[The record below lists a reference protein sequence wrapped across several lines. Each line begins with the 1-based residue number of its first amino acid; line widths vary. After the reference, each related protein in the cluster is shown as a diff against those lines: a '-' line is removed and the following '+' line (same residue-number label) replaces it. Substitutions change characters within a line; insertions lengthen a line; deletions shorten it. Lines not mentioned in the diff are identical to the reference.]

1 MLLPLSAPAHPET
14 PPPEIWR
21 KAPSGHWHS
30 KICEARAVLEATTP
44 KTWRDRYHNSCVRTC
59 VDDVCHLWMWCG
71 WRWCMWHWCWSWLT
85 WCWWCMWC
93 RLSWYRWYRGCMWCR
108 CRWFWW
114 CSRSMR
120 CCIDQKRSW
129 IWQQIFGKKQL
140 SRNFPEKHEWPGE
153 LQSNMIE
160 HQKIETNFES
170 LGFQN
175 YLI

>member
-1 MLLPLSAPAHPET
+1 
-14 PPPEIWR
+14 
-21 KAPSGHWHS
+21 
-30 KICEARAVLEATTP
+30 
-44 KTWRDRYHNSCVRTC
+44 
-59 VDDVCHLWMWCG
+59 MWCG
-71 WRWCMWHWCWSWLT
+71 WRWCMWQWCWSWWT

-120 CCIDQKRSW
+120 CCVDQKRSW
-129 IWQQIFGKKQL
+129 IWQQIFGKKPFQEL
-140 SRNFPEKHEWPGE
+140 SGKTWMARR
-153 LQSNMIE
+153 IAVE
-160 HQKIETNFES
+160 HDRTSKLETNFES